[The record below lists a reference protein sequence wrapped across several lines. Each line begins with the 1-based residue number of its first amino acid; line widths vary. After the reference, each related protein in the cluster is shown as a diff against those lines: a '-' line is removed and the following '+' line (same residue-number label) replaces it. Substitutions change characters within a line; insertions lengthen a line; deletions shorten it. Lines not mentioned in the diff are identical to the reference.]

1 MGSGMV
7 KLSYVKADQTGATA
21 AQSASDA
28 DLWALGYVHSLSRRT
43 ALYAHAARMSNRN
56 GAAFAIAG
64 GAAVSGNP
72 AAATYFGGRASTA
85 FELGLRH
92 DF

>member
-1 MGSGMV
+1 
-7 KLSYVKADQTGATA
+7 
-21 AQSASDA
+21 
-28 DLWALGYVHSLSRRT
+28 
-43 ALYAHAARMSNRN
+43 MSNRN

-72 AAATYFGGRASTA
+72 AAANYFGGRASTA
-85 FELGLRH
+85 LELGIRH